1 MGLKRNA
8 SSNRAQRLTKRTKW
22 LTRASVRVRRG
33 ERRGNAFEANG
44 LNNELVRGASDLL
57 EENLLEVLVQEE
69 NIWPHLEGI
78 LDEEIEKRRK
88 RAANKGVSGGDWP
101 ETAANQP

>member
-8 SSNRAQRLTKRTKW
+8 SSNRAQRPTKRTKR
-22 LTRASVRVRRG
+22 LIRASVRVRRG

-44 LNNELVRGASDLL
+44 SNNELVKGANDLL
-57 EENLLEVLVQEE
+57 EENLLEVPVHEE

-78 LDEEIEKRRK
+78 LDEETEKRRQ
-88 RAANKGVSGGDWP
+88 RAANKGVGGGGRP